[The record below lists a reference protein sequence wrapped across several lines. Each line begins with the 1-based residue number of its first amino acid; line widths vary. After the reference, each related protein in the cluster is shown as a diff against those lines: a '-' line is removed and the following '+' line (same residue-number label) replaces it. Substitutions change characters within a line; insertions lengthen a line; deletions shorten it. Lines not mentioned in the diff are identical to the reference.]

1 VYAGSSSVLV
11 SPGSDAANLLLVPL
25 LLGTMWGARRGS
37 LLGPLLWPGALFYS
51 VYAYL
56 PYAIS
61 APVTWLLFVDVAVVT
76 LSAFTLIGLLATIDA
91 SAVRDRLSRTPA
103 RWVGGALTVIGL
115 LAYAGLAA
123 NAAST
128 LVHAGARGHWVTDW
142 TVGTPVLVLGGAL
155 LWRRLPLGYVAAPG
169 LLLVSALGGVVFAI
183 AAAVD
188 NLLAGPTTEPAT
200 IVVHLVISALSAA
213 LLVVFVR
220 SAA

>member
-1 VYAGSSSVLV
+1 VL
-11 SPGSDAANLLLVPL
+11 SADRCWACCCG
-25 LLGTMWGARRGS
+25 RG
-37 LLGPLLWPGALFYS
+37 LFYS
-51 VYAYL
+51 LYAYL

-61 APVTWLLFVDVAVVT
+61 AAVTWLLLVDVGVVT
-76 LSAFTLIGLLATIDA
+76 LSAFTLIGLLATIDG
-91 SAVRDRLSRTPA
+91 SVVRERLNRTPV

-128 LVHAGARGHWVTDW
+128 LAEVGARGHWVTDW
-142 TVGTPVLVLGGAL
+142 TVGTPVLVLGGVL

-169 LLLVSALGGVVFAI
+169 LLLVSAVGGVMFAL

-188 NLLAGPTTEPAT
+188 NLVAGPGTEPAT
-200 IVVHLVISALSAA
+200 IGVHLVISALSAA